1 MGIRKPDD
9 INLFLEE
16 FVSEVIRVYLIN
28 NGFEINGRLLP
39 VRLRCITAD
48 TPAKSFLLST
58 KGYTEYDNCLKCFI
72 HGKYVKNR
80 VCFPG
85 TSADLKT
92 ANSDF
97 QNNDNI
103 L

>member
-1 MGIRKPDD
+1 M
-9 INLFLEE
+9 
-16 FVSEVIRVYLIN
+16 
-28 NGFEINGRLLP
+28 
-39 VRLRCITAD
+39 RLRCITAD

-103 L
+103 LQFIPHLDLISDVAIDYMHCGCLGIVKKIFNLWTTGNN